1 MGRTRKDD
9 TEQSSDIPMKKKGVQ
24 KRILKRVA
32 KGSSLY
38 RNARAINT
46 FLQADKYVKE
56 SMLNNASKAFVQTW
70 VDVILDILKG
80 DVTITRDQYAELR
93 CLNHHLEQLK
103 ESKTP
108 LHVKKYLLKQQG
120 GIFPLLASIVKP
132 LIGPIL
138 GSFLK

>member
-1 MGRTRKDD
+1 MARSRKHD
-9 TEQSSDIPMKKKGVQ
+9 TEQSSDILMKKKSVQ

-56 SMLNNASKAFVQTW
+56 PMLNNASKALVQTW
-70 VDVILDILKG
+70 VDVILDILKR
-80 DVTITRDQYAELR
+80 DVTITRDEYAEPR

-103 ESKTP
+103 EPKTL
-108 LHVKKYLLKQQG
+108 LHVKRYFLKQQG
-120 GIFPLLASIVKP
+120 GLFPLLASIVKP
-132 LIGPIL
+132 FIGPIL
-138 GSFLK
+138 GSLLK